1 VIGVNTYLLVY
12 SRTRPQRQPRRS
24 LVCRKWKKRQLML
37 EKKSRNS
44 SVFRARV
51 QKVLRFE
58 IRDIDPTTRASP
70 GAFGQW
76 TNGLSIAIFVLD
88 ECNGEIFECAQCVVT
103 GVRERYDFAE
113 QKFSRLVCENFF
125 APLYPYLFLCAISPV
140 RVSCQWCSGRE
151 RLSLSLFFFHSL
163 SLSLSFFLLHTHTY
177 IHAHTF
183 SRGKDR
189 KSFRGGLYKHL

>member
-1 VIGVNTYLLVY
+1 
-12 SRTRPQRQPRRS
+12 
-24 LVCRKWKKRQLML
+24 ML

-163 SLSLSFFLLHTHTY
+163 SLSFFLLHTHIY